1 MTRHS
6 IALLG
11 AALLLSLFGPAPAGA
26 SAARSSRVSAHLTK
40 TTFTAAQAA
49 GVKLVYKVTRTSTLT
64 CVLSRRQ
71 GTTWLKLRSVSQRVP
86 AGSTR
91 SLTVKQ
97 LFGGKTIAAALY
109 GVKVSTRAN
118 GVTLRFTVTQPSPG
132 GPTQGP
138 GGGSTQGPGAFGK
151 TGPANGA
158 AGQPT
163 TPSLAWQASSG
174 ATGYRYCIDTTPNN
188 ACDGSFTSTGAQTTA
203 TPTGL
208 ALGTTYYWQVEAT
221 NAHGTTPADGG
232 NWFSFTVG
240 GPQAGS
246 WRSTSLGGATG
257 YYVQITGVSF
267 TVSSAGVSGFTF
279 AYSYNVPASPA
290 INGFCSGSGTGY
302 STDIPPA
309 PITGGSFT
317 SPSPSSVGG
326 VVYGWQYRGIGFGD
340 FSGTFDSPTTAHG
353 TASLPWMLGTHC
365 NPSSGTTG
373 PFTWTAAWQ
382 GP

>member
-1 MTRHS
+1 MTRHPV
-6 IALLG
+6 ALLS
-11 AALLLSLFGPAPAGA
+11 AALLPSLLGPAPAGA
-26 SAARSSRVSAHLTK
+26 SATRSGRVSAHLTK

-49 GVKLVYKVTRTSTLT
+49 RVKLVYKVTRTSTRVT
-64 CVLSRRQ
+64 CVLSRRK
-71 GTTWLKLRSVSQRVP
+71 GTTWLKLRSVSKRVP
-86 AGSTR
+86 ARSTR
-91 SLTVKQ
+91 SLTVEQ
-97 LFGGKTIAAALY
+97 LFGDKAIAAALY
-109 GVKVSTRAN
+109 RVKVSTRAN

-132 GPTQGP
+132 GLA
-138 GGGSTQGPGAFGK
+138 QGPGAFGK

-158 AGQPT
+158 TGQPT

-188 ACDGSFTSTGAQTTA
+188 ACDGSFTSTGVQTTA
-203 TPTGL
+203 SPTGL
-208 ALGTTYYWQVEAT
+208 ALGTTYSWQVEAT

-257 YYVQITGVSF
+257 FFVHITGVSF
-267 TVSSAGVSGFTF
+267 TVGSAGASGFTL
-279 AYSYNVPASPA
+279 AYSWSTPTSPV
-290 INGFCSGSGTGY
+290 GGTCSGSDASSPKT
-302 STDIPPA
+302 SPA

-317 SPSPSSVGG
+317 SSSLPWPSG
-326 VVYGWQYRGIGFGD
+326 VVVWSGIGSGD

-353 TASLPWMLGTHC
+353 TASLSWILGAHC

>member
-11 AALLLSLFGPAPAGA
+11 AALLLSLFGPAPEGA
-26 SAARSSRVSAHLTK
+26 SAGRSGRVSAHLTK

-86 AGSTR
+86 ARSTR

-97 LFGGKTIAAALY
+97 LFGGKTIAAAAY
-109 GVKVSTRAN
+109 RVKVSTRTN

-132 GPTQGP
+132 G
-138 GGGSTQGPGAFGK
+138 SAQGPGAFGK
-151 TGPANGA
+151 MGPANGA
-158 AGQPT
+158 TGQPT

-203 TPTGL
+203 SPTGM

-267 TVSSAGVSGFTF
+267 TVSSAGVSEFTL
-279 AYSYNVPASPA
+279 AYSWST
-290 INGFCSGSGTGY
+290 ISSLGGTCSGSDTSY
-302 STDIPPA
+302 PKTSPA

-317 SPSPSSVGG
+317 SSSLQWPNGEEVWSGHAHG
-326 VVYGWQYRGIGFGD
+326 E

-353 TASLPWMLGTHC
+353 TASLQLHLDPPCLLPG
-365 NPSSGTTG
+365 GTTG

-382 GP
+382 GQ